1 MSIKYRLSF
10 LNKYLIFNK
19 ILLTFFIYKIDHF
32 YFNENR
38 FLFTSL
44 LKIVEIKIII
54 YKEIYVVC
62 LI

>member
-10 LNKYLIFNK
+10 LDKCLIFNK
-19 ILLTFFIYKIDHF
+19 ILLTFFIYKIGHF

-44 LKIVEIKIII
+44 LKIVAIKIII
-54 YKEIYVVC
+54 YKEICVVC